1 MDYDEQIQNYRRE
14 FLEYGGSMDGCG
26 SLRSFDRTQDW
37 INQVEML
44 NQEDSHVLS
53 ACKGDMFAVNIRI
66 DTGRADFTIGMDGT
80 TPIYNRN
87 DNADYG

>member
-14 FLEYGGSMDGCG
+14 FIDYGGSMDGCG

-44 NQEDSHVLS
+44 KQEETAPPGFVPMTQYIYVRESDNKIVGVIQIRQH
-53 ACKGDMFAVNIRI
+53 CKKSGQFYPGI
-66 DTGRADFTIGMDGT
+66 
-80 TPIYNRN
+80 
-87 DNADYG
+87 